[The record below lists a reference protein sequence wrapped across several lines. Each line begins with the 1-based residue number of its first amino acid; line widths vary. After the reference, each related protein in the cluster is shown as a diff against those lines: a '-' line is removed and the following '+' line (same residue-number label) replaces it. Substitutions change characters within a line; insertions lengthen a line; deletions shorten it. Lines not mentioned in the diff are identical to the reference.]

1 MKEDN
6 RNDKILN
13 NFQTIGP
20 FVLEMGKNNNLDK
33 NRMNSNVKQKTQL
46 KIIFKD

>member
-20 FVLEMGKNNNLDK
+20 FVLEIGMYTNWDTG
-33 NRMNSNVKQKTQL
+33 SL
-46 KIIFKD
+46 KYRILFV